1 MTAHAPEMQLI
12 DDARIGHLLVDM
24 RYLSE
29 EQLKETLREQMRRER
44 LGVQSTIGEICVEYQ
59 WCTMKDIAIAMRE
72 QEEEVFRLSS
82 LGQILLNLGF
92 VNQKE
97 LERALRVHEDISA
110 LIGETLITLGYCSD
124 DQIRVAIEFQ
134 NLSRAGVLRR
144 ATFSRYHPYNV
155 VELVVNQE
163 IDTAIVEQEGC
174 FCRECRSNVFAVAM
188 NILPPRYVTEEN
200 LIMTHVDRYRRE
212 HLDYTR
218 SILSEA
224 VEKVKRHPKGSCRG
238 MRYQRDLQRI
248 ALAGQSTA
256 YIPVHISNH
265 HVHLR
270 REHFEELFG
279 TGNQLTCWRD
289 LAQPGHYA
297 SKETVTLVGPKG
309 RIEKVRVLGPLRNET
324 QVEISG
330 TDQYTLGIFAPVRD
344 SGNLDGTPGLTLRGP
359 AGEVS
364 ISHGV
369 IRPLRHIH
377 ASPEEAER
385 LDLRQHD
392 VIDMRLNGDRPT
404 VCEGVLVCINTPAS
418 LEMHIDTDEA
428 NAAGVASESIGEI
441 LGPSFCARRH
451 HTDA

>member
-1 MTAHAPEMQLI
+1 MTAYASETQLS
-12 DDARIGHLLVDM
+12 DDVRIGHLLVDM

-44 LGVQSTIGEICVEYQ
+44 LGIQSTIGEICVEYQ

-72 QEEEVFRLSS
+72 QEEEVFQLSS

-92 VNQKE
+92 VNHEE

-110 LIGETLITLGYCSD
+110 LIGETLVALGYCSD

-134 NLSRAGVLRR
+134 NLSRVGILRR
-144 ATFSRYHPYNV
+144 TIFSRYHPYNV

-163 IDTAIVEQEGC
+163 IDTAIVEHEGC

-200 LIMTHVDRYRRE
+200 LIMTYVDRYRLE
-212 HLDYTR
+212 HLDYTC

-238 MRYQRDLQRI
+238 MRYQRDLERI
-248 ALAGQSTA
+248 VLAGQSTEHV
-256 YIPVHISNH
+256 PVHISNR
-265 HVHLR
+265 HVHLC
-270 REHFEELFG
+270 REHFEALFG
-279 TGNQLTCWRD
+279 TGNQLSCWKE

-297 SKETVTLVGPKG
+297 SKETVTLIGPKG
-309 RIEKVRVLGPLRNET
+309 KLEKVRILGPLRDNT
-324 QVEISG
+324 QIEISG

-344 SGNLDGTPGLTLRGP
+344 SGNLEGTPGLTLRGP
-359 AGEVS
+359 AGE
-364 ISHGV
+364 ITIPHGV

-385 LDLRQHD
+385 LHLHQHD
-392 VIDMRLNGDRPT
+392 VVDVRLNGDRAT

-441 LGPSFCARRH
+441 LGPSFRTRKS
-451 HTDA
+451 